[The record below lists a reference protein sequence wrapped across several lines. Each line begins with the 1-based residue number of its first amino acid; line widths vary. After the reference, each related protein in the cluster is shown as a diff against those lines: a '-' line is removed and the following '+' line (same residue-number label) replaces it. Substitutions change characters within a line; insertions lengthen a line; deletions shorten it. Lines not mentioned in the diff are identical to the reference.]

1 MSYGPAILIGGP
13 DFDLSLELGAAGDDQ
28 HVAAALSAL
37 WTCPVVDGP
46 WADAAAIGVTEQQ
59 GSVSEWPDTK
69 RWRFGLFRMDDI
81 TLSLP
86 FVVHC
91 IREQKAPAEQL
102 AAKIQFGIQT
112 QEPSD
117 WLTLGIPIGV
127 LRSVWSVDNSWVTD
141 NQPWLRDLCLLL
153 AGIADHVH
161 QGAGIVVGVMGEEA
175 SGCWRNPT
183 AARAHEAHQGYP
195 PLALL
200 TAEVIEARGGF
211 VLPIELW
218 KRLAPGINPCIM
230 PSGLHYVPP
239 RQNAPL
245 TGA

>member
-1 MSYGPAILIGGP
+1 MSHDPAILVGGP
-13 DFDLSLELGAAGDDQ
+13 DFDLSLELGAAGDDA

-37 WTCPVVDGP
+37 WTCPLVDGP
-46 WADAAAIGVTEQQ
+46 WADAGAIGVADQQ
-59 GSVSEWPDTK
+59 GPVSEWLDTK
-69 RWRFGLFRMDDI
+69 RWRFGCLRMNAI
-81 TLSLP
+81 SRSIP
-86 FVVHC
+86 FMVRHV
-91 IREQKAPAEQL
+91 REQHAPAEQL
-102 AAKIQFGIQT
+102 AAKT

-117 WLTLGIPIGV
+117 WLTFAIPVGV
-127 LRSVWSVDNSWVTD
+127 LRSAWSVDNSWITD

-161 QGAGIVVGVMGEEA
+161 HGVRSVAGVMGEEA

-183 AARAHEAHQGYP
+183 SARALAAHQGYP
-195 PLALL
+195 PLAVM

-211 VLPIELW
+211 VLPIALW
-218 KRLAPGINPCIM
+218 KRLAPSVDPCIM

-239 RQNAPL
+239 RPNARL